1 MYACIIMNNMIVE
14 DERDSYEGRH
24 DYNYEQG
31 SSFAPLNAYGQG
43 LIHGFDRVL
52 EIGVAI
58 RNKDMHHRLKNDLVE
73 HIWQKFGGNQPE
85 H

>member
-1 MYACIIMNNMIVE
+1 MHNMIVE

-24 DYNYEQG
+24 DYNYDQG
-31 SSFAPLNAYGQG
+31 SSPAPLNAYGQG
-43 LIHGFDRVL
+43 PIHGFDRVL

-58 RNKDMHHRLKNDLVE
+58 RNKDTHRRLKNDLVE
-73 HIWQKFGGNQPE
+73 HIWQKFGGNQSE